1 MAGGKQGAMAIDY
14 VVPMVFH
21 DDVKWQEDFKAANRE
36 YNEADLGFFVRFRSW
51 GTEHLLI
58 RCVRKY
64 MPFVRNIY
72 IILARESQ
80 KRPWMDEEG
89 VRIVYHRDIIPEK
102 FLPTFNSLAIEMFL
116 HRIDGLSERFLYGND
131 DMFPLSPLTEDDFFY
146 GDVPCI
152 VNIEKPLPERTNIF
166 HRACL
171 NGMNFVGREFGRFFF
186 NTIIRGGHSITPM
199 LKSTWEYLWH
209 IGKEDIEASIS
220 PFRQS
225 NNFIQWICPWWHYL
239 SGNYVNKAPKR
250 VYVST
255 KNSIEDVVKAISSED
270 AGIVCINDNE
280 CVSNYMDYGN
290 AVIRAIEEKLK

>member
-1 MAGGKQGAMAIDY
+1 MAIDY

-21 DDVKWQEDFKAANRE
+21 DDPLWREDFKAANRE
-36 YNEADLGFFVRFRSW
+36 YDESNLGFFVRFRSW

-58 RCVRKY
+58 RCVKRY

-72 IILARESQ
+72 ILLARESQ
-80 KRPWMDEEG
+80 KQDWMDEEG
-89 VRIVYHRDIIPEK
+89 VKVVYHRDIIPK
-102 FLPTFNSLAIEMFL
+102 RFLPTFNSLAFEMFL
-116 HRIDGLSERFLYGND
+116 HRIDGLSECFLYGND

-146 GDVPCI
+146 GDVPCL
-152 VNIEKPLPERTNIF
+152 VNIEKPMPTPPNIF
-166 HRACL
+166 HRVCL
-171 NGMNFVGREFGRFFF
+171 CGMNFVGKEFGKHYTS
-186 NTIIRGGHSITPM
+186 TIIRGGHSITPM

-209 IGKEDIEASIS
+209 IGKAEIEASIS
-220 PFRQS
+220 PFRQP

-255 KNSIEDVVKAISSED
+255 KNSIEDVVKAISNEN

-280 CVSNYMDYGN
+280 CVADYMEYGL
-290 AVIRAIEEKLK
+290 AVKEALENKLKQ